1 MSKGDGYLT
10 RNIWKYLTGNGKNFG
25 NTYCS
30 KIDPSQFREA
40 PRKKLDVQSGF
51 CRMGGGVETPCEM
64 ECVKVRILFGQLV
77 LHNR

>member
-40 PRKKLDVQSGF
+40 PRKNWMFNRDFAVWV
-51 CRMGGGVETPCEM
+51 GGLKHLAKCNV
-64 ECVKVRILFGQLV
+64 
-77 LHNR
+77 